1 MTKQKPSISLLII
14 DLIVE
19 IKKNFLNK
27 NVLNIPI
34 IYLLIFKILEENKG
48 ARVSDLSEIFGISK
62 PSITEIIQ
70 KMEDRELVYKKP
82 GIDKRDRNIFLTEKG
97 IKEKAI
103 YKEKFKRFIDKR
115 VQKMSKS
122 DKDIFKKN
130 LESII
135 NILQK

>member
-1 MTKQKPSISLLII
+1 MTKQKSSISLLII

-34 IYLLIFKILEENKG
+34 IYLLIFKVLEENKG

-97 IKEKAI
+97 IKEK
-103 YKEKFKRFIDKR
+103 
-115 VQKMSKS
+115 
-122 DKDIFKKN
+122 N
-130 LESII
+130 
-135 NILQK
+135 NIQRKI